1 MDERL
6 RKVFM
11 DVFGADQIEDSS
23 SPETIEQWD
32 SMGHLILVSE
42 LERCFNISL
51 SVSDIV
57 EMVNVRCIKE
67 VLQEHGVNG

>member
-11 DVFGADQIEDSS
+11 AVFGDDQIDDSS

-32 SMGHLILVSE
+32 SMGHLMLVSE
-42 LERCFNISL
+42 LEKCFNISL

-57 EMVNVRCIKE
+57 AMVNVRCIKE
-67 VLQEHGVNG
+67 VLQEHDVSG